1 MELSF
6 ENISR
11 GEYYDHLQGDELERF
26 HTDAVRSVLTYVNKN
41 SPYYMR
47 LFRDIGFNP
56 DQFTDLSQLSNIPF
70 TDKSHLQ
77 DFNIDFL
84 NTGRER
90 IAEYVTTSGTLGRP
104 VQLMLTDADLNRLAY
119 NEARGLSIAGVGQ
132 GDIVQITTT
141 LDRRFMAGLAY
152 YLGSHLLG
160 AATIRVGI
168 GAPQLQWET
177 IHDMMPNVI
186 IGVPSFI
193 VKLIEFALL
202 NGINPDDS
210 SVGKIICIGEPI
222 RESNLE
228 WNKVGQYIRSHW
240 DVELYSTYASTE
252 MATAFTECIHG
263 RGGHQLNEL
272 IYTEVIGEDDQP
284 VAPGETGE
292 LVVTTLQ
299 MEGMPLVR
307 FRTGDLVRKL
317 EEPCACGRTSARL
330 SPVIGRKSQMI
341 KYKGTTV
348 FPSAIQQILDHLPE
362 VETYVIELASDEFGH
377 DRINVMLAIKGEI
390 ESTLNRIR
398 ELCKAHIRVTPEL
411 MVREASFISHLRNRP
426 EMRKPMVVLD
436 NRLKSHS
443 EKQ

>member
-11 GEYYDHLQGDELERF
+11 GEYYDHLQGEELEHF

-41 SPYYMR
+41 SPYYIR

-77 DFNIDFL
+77 EFNIDFL

>member
-11 GEYYDHLQGDELERF
+11 GEYYDHLQGEELVHF

-41 SPYYMR
+41 SPYYIR

-56 DQFTDLSQLSNIPF
+56 NQFTDLSQLSNIPF

-77 DFNIDFL
+77 EFNIDFL

-210 SVGKIICIGEPI
+210 SVRKIICIGEPI

>member
-6 ENISR
+6 ENI
-11 GEYYDHLQGDELERF
+11 GLEEYFDHLQGEELERF
-26 HTDAVRSVLTYVNKN
+26 HTDAVRSVLTRVNTY
-41 SPYYMR
+41 SPYYRR
-47 LFRDIGFNP
+47 LFKDIGFNP
-56 DQFTDLSQLSNIPF
+56 EHFTDLSQLHNIPF
-70 TDKSHLQ
+70 TDKSHLHE
-77 DFNIDFL
+77 FNMEFL
-84 NTGRER
+84 NTDRDQ
-90 IAEYVTTSGTLGRP
+90 IAEFVTTSGTLGRP
-104 VQLMLTDADLNRLAY
+104 VQVMLTGADLKRLAY
-119 NEARGLSIAGVGQ
+119 NEARGLSVAGVGK
-132 GDIVQITTT
+132 GDIIQITTT

-177 IHDMMPNVI
+177 IYDMMPNVL

-193 VKLIEFALL
+193 VKLIEFAILK
-202 NGINPDDS
+202 GIKPGDS
-210 SVGKIICIGEPI
+210 SVRKIICIGEPI

-228 WNKVGQYIRSHW
+228 WNKVGQYIRNHW

-252 MATAFTECIHG
+252 MGTAFTECSHG

-272 IYTEVIGEDDQP
+272 IYTEVIGEDDRP
-284 VAPGETGE
+284 VVAGETGE
-292 LVVTTLQ
+292 LVITTLQ

-307 FRTGDLVRKL
+307 FRTGDLVRRL
-317 EEPCACGRTSARL
+317 EEPCTCGRTSARI

-390 ESTLNRIR
+390 EGTLNHIR

-436 NRLKSHS
+436 NRLKAHS
-443 EKQ
+443 

>member
-1 MELSF
+1 
-6 ENISR
+6 
-11 GEYYDHLQGDELERF
+11 
-26 HTDAVRSVLTYVNKN
+26 
-41 SPYYMR
+41 
-47 LFRDIGFNP
+47 
-56 DQFTDLSQLSNIPF
+56 
-70 TDKSHLQ
+70 
-77 DFNIDFL
+77 
-84 NTGRER
+84 
-90 IAEYVTTSGTLGRP
+90 
-104 VQLMLTDADLNRLAY
+104 
-119 NEARGLSIAGVGQ
+119 
-132 GDIVQITTT
+132 
-141 LDRRFMAGLAY
+141 
-152 YLGSHLLG
+152 
-160 AATIRVGI
+160 
-168 GAPQLQWET
+168 
-177 IHDMMPNVI
+177 MMPNVI

-228 WNKVGQYIRSHW
+228 WNKVGQHIRSHW

>member
-11 GEYYDHLQGDELERF
+11 GEYYDHLQGEELVHF

-41 SPYYMR
+41 SPYYIR

-77 DFNIDFL
+77 EFNIDFL

-210 SVGKIICIGEPI
+210 SVRKIICIGEPI

>member
-11 GEYYDHLQGDELERF
+11 GEYYDHLQGEELVHF

-41 SPYYMR
+41 SPYYIR

-56 DQFTDLSQLSNIPF
+56 NQFTDLSQLSNIPF

-77 DFNIDFL
+77 EFNIDFL